1 MRGASLMRAGA
12 LALVTCL
19 YLSTPW
25 ALSAEEAPSG
35 PGVEVGSPADLDLEE
50 VRRVIETTERSA
62 LVPSGARQRQIDLE
76 EAVLTALRHNL
87 SLEIA
92 RLDVDAAA
100 HEVPAT
106 RARFHP
112 TPGLTFVATEE
123 RTVDRLSFS
132 SDPRGQRR
140 GTESV
145 NTQFGQAFVRQELP
159 TGGEVVV
166 ASDLFREVEDPFSD
180 AYEGGAQLELRQPLM
195 RGGRIYV
202 ATREIQDA
210 EFDLGVLE
218 AELQAQI
225 LQVTSDATQAYY
237 NTVLAARL
245 IDVSVQA
252 VARDQQL
259 IEASTALFEA
269 GRGSKRDVVS
279 AEIRLSDDLAD
290 LARRHGALERTQLVL
305 RDVLGLPIGEDLI
318 PAEPTVPFRPIQLRL
333 EHWIDQALTRRP
345 EMRGVQVRLE
355 QSALNVQ
362 VATNTVLPKL
372 DAVGA
377 FRRHDFAPSSRRAWG
392 FDSQTW
398 AAGVEFEI
406 PFGNVAARERLQS
419 ARFLHRRVERELENL
434 SRAIEIEVRN
444 EVIGLRQN
452 LEDLKAQAAKVEQSR
467 SKLEIAQV
475 RFERGLANNLDITDS
490 QSDLVDAESALL
502 VAIVDYTNG
511 IARLEA
517 TVAGP
522 L

>member
-1 MRGASLMRAGA
+1 MRVGGA
-12 LALVTCL
+12 LTLAACL
-19 YLSTPW
+19 YFSMPLT
-25 ALSAEEAPSG
+25 LSAEEAPSG
-35 PGVEVGSPADLDLEE
+35 PGVEVGNVSELDLTE
-50 VRRVIETTERSA
+50 VRRVIETTERSTVA
-62 LVPSGARQRQIDLE
+62 SVGGRQRQIGLE

-106 RARFHP
+106 RAFFHP
-112 TPGLTFVATEE
+112 TPGLTFEATDE

-132 SDPRGQRR
+132 SDPRAQRR
-140 GTESV
+140 GTEDL
-145 NTQFGQAFVRQELP
+145 NTQFGQAFVRQQLP
-159 TGGEVVV
+159 TGGEVAI
-166 ASDLFREVEDPFSD
+166 ASDLFRESEEPYSD
-180 AYEGGAQLELRQPLM
+180 LYEGGAQLELRQPLM

-225 LQVTSDATQAYY
+225 LQVTSDATEAYY
-237 NTVLAARL
+237 NTILAARL
-245 IDVSVQA
+245 IDVSEQA
-252 VARDQQL
+252 VARDQRL
-259 IEASTALFEA
+259 IEASQALFRA

-279 AEIRLSDDLAD
+279 AEIRLSDDLAG
-290 LARRHGALERTQLVL
+290 LARRRGALERRQLVL
-305 RDVLGLPIGEDLI
+305 RDVLGLPIGEYLI
-318 PAEPTVPFRPIQLRL
+318 PAEPTVPFQPIQFRL

-345 EMRGVQVRLE
+345 EIRAVQVRLE
-355 QSALNVQ
+355 QSALNVR
-362 VATNTVLPKL
+362 VAANTVLPKL
-372 DAVGA
+372 DAVGV
-377 FRRHDFAPSSRRAWG
+377 FRRHDFGTSSRRTWG
-392 FDSQTW
+392 FESQTW

-419 ARFLHRRVERELENL
+419 ARFLHRRVERELENV
-434 SRAIEIEVRN
+434 SRAIEIQVRN
-444 EVIGLRQN
+444 EVIGLEQN
-452 LEDLKAQAAKVEQSR
+452 LEDLKAQAAKVEQAR
-467 SKLEIAQV
+467 SKLEIARV

-502 VAIVDYTNG
+502 AAIVDYTNG